1 MDQLE
6 HLPRVVLGLGRER
19 GSAMLGEDTSVAELP
34 DVADRRQPMHHV
46 VLGELVEHVK
56 VEVTVALMPTPC
68 FIILA
73 CGKVEQLGR
82 VEDDVETVSAASD
95 LDE

>member
-1 MDQLE
+1 
-6 HLPRVVLGLGRER
+6 
-19 GSAMLGEDTSVAELP
+19 
-34 DVADRRQPMHHV
+34 MHHV